1 MGFSVL
7 MSVYRNEKEEYLQT
21 AIESVFSQTL
31 VPDELVLI
39 QDGPLTEAL
48 NSTIERLKQ
57 KYPQIITFQFTEN
70 VKLGRALAKGVELCS
85 NELIA
90 RMDTDDIAKPNR
102 CEKQVEMFEKKPE
115 LAIVGSAVD
124 EFYGKPEHV
133 EAGSENLMIQVI
145 IQR

>member
-48 NSTIERLKQ
+48 NSTIEKKKQ
-57 KYPQIITFQFTEN
+57 K
-70 VKLGRALAKGVELCS
+70 K
-85 NELIA
+85 
-90 RMDTDDIAKPNR
+90 
-102 CEKQVEMFEKKPE
+102 
-115 LAIVGSAVD
+115 
-124 EFYGKPEHV
+124 
-133 EAGSENLMIQVI
+133 
-145 IQR
+145 